1 MAAYQEVLN
10 VTLRYFFRPA
20 WRSIIRL
27 TMRVC
32 DQAKDC
38 LSCVI
43 GSSCAPAAL
52 LNTGALLQTR
62 RWAMSRR
69 QGESRVA
76 RVRERCLHDAAGGG
90 LTCRFE
96 PVSHLDEAIA
106 FHEGS
111 QGLRSSGLGV
121 KLYGEAVRRR
131 TLTTA
136 AVTGDELQTI
146 RTALESRSAA

>member
-1 MAAYQEVLN
+1 
-10 VTLRYFFRPA
+10 
-20 WRSIIRL
+20 
-27 TMRVC
+27 
-32 DQAKDC
+32 
-38 LSCVI
+38 
-43 GSSCAPAAL
+43 
-52 LNTGALLQTR
+52 
-62 RWAMSRR
+62 MSRR

-121 KLYGEAVRRR
+121 KLYGEACPTTHSHNSRRYW
-131 TLTTA
+131 
-136 AVTGDELQTI
+136 G
-146 RTALESRSAA
+146 RTADD